1 MQGPLNVKFG
11 MRIFTKDL
19 PYWAYDLIEIL
30 IMYHSRYC
38 NYHSCNLL
46 GDLMQHY

>member
-1 MQGPLNVKFG
+1 MHGPLNVKFG

-30 IMYHSRYC
+30 IRYHSRYY
-38 NYHSCNLL
+38 NYRTGNLL
-46 GDLMQHY
+46 GDLRQHY